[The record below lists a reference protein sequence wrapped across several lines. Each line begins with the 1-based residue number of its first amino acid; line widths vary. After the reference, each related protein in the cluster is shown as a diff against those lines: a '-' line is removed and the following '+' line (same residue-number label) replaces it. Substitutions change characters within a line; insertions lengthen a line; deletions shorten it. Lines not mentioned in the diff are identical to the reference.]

1 MEQNPYYE
9 YFQQQVGGGAGNY
22 SEGIGEIYNSYPEFQ
37 RGYGGILSR
46 NRSYH
51 RAQLGQGFS
60 SWISRLF
67 RIMSPVLKR
76 GVKEVA
82 DITSKVA
89 SDTIQGAN
97 LGDSLKKHTSD
108 RAAELIEQ
116 APAAF
121 TGFINKR
128 KGAGIRSRSSN
139 SSVSVNRGSA
149 VSNRLLLMPHKT
161 SSPVAK
167 KGRRKKPSLRGH
179 NSNKKF
185 PALSLIK

>member
-9 YFQQQVGGGAGNY
+9 YFQQQVGGGGNY
-22 SEGIGEIYNSYPEFQ
+22 SEGIGEIYNSYPDFQ

-51 RAQLGQGFS
+51 RAQIGQGFS

-67 RIMSPVLKR
+67 RLVSPVLKR

-97 LGDSLKKHTSD
+97 LGDSLKKHASD

-139 SSVSVNRGSA
+139 SSVSANRGSA

-167 KGRRKKPSLRGH
+167 KRKRKNPFQRGH
-179 NSNKKF
+179 ISNKKF